1 MNNPKGKSI
10 YVLYGVAGIGK
21 STVAKTVAEHAANDN
36 ALGASFFFSRNEDNR
51 KSAKSLFP
59 TLAYHLSCHYP
70 VLADR
75 INTALNRGSEPKG
88 KDLVRQFDRLI
99 ARPLQKP
106 LQEVGRILLV
116 LDALDECDAHDA
128 GTVLSLFVQNVS
140 QIPQLRIL
148 LAARPEMHIRA
159 VFERYRD
166 HEQFHLHDI
175 DELIVEADI
184 RSYIEFRFS
193 ASQVLKALPDLRSP
207 IWQPTRKQKDALV
220 GMSGKLF
227 IIAATVA
234 SFILDPKRANPAKQL
249 ATLLDG
255 VSLRD
260 FSGSKHNTVMDKVYT
275 EIIRAAQPD
284 PIGNWADQFK
294 DYVGTIVLLH
304 DPLPCDA
311 VAELIGVEIDEVTA
325 TLSNLHSLLAPSV
338 DNRIFRI
345 HHKSLPDFITDPGR
359 CKDSPEYWIDRKAH
373 HLRMAERCLRVMDIG
388 LRMNLCNLEPNEW
401 HKSRAKILH
410 RIQHG
415 VSHCLAYACTYWAPH
430 MEAALRD
437 ETRVD
442 SEVLSLLGRFA
453 SRHLLTWLEALSIV
467 GRMDTAYS
475 SLDIVRTIGRRVHL
489 PNIAQELFDDACR
502 LVQRTY
508 IVIHSFP
515 MQIYKSAL
523 PFSPRNSTL
532 FRTYGGLHTNN
543 VDVIF
548 GLETDWNP
556 VISVLRGH
564 SGSVRC
570 VAFSADGSRLASG
583 SEDRTIRLW
592 DGRTGH
598 NIATLKGHAGTVLSL
613 MFSADDS
620 ILASAS
626 SDGIIKLWDGGTG
639 HQVTTLRGHSGEV
652 YVAAFSA
659 GGSRLASLAVPQDNT
674 IQLRNGGTGH
684 FIATLQGHSG
694 SVVSVVFSPDGSILA
709 SASNDRTVRLWDSE
723 TGCHITTLSNCCA
736 FRSQV
741 AFSPDGSRIALEYY
755 QNTIRLWEPRTHRH
769 TATLKGHCGSANSLA
784 FSRDGSRFV
793 SGSDDRM
800 IRLWDGRTGAY
811 IASLGAHFQSVRS
824 VTFSPDSSRLAS
836 ASDDNTVRIWDTRT
850 IGHISG
856 SGGRSDLIDS
866 VMFSPDG
873 SRIALAGHDGTVQV
887 RDGWTGKLTATLNS
901 HSNGIRSMVFS
912 ADSSRI
918 ASACYDGTLRLWDN
932 KTGRYTNLEN
942 HSGPVN
948 FVMFS
953 ADGSTLVAAYE
964 DRIAR
969 LWDSRTGRCI
979 ATLVGHSGAVISA
992 AFSSDGLRLV
1002 SASRDGTTML
1012 WNTRTKTPIANLQ
1025 GHSNSVESVSFSA
1038 DGSTLASASWDGT
1051 VQLWDGRTG
1060 RHIATLDRRYRGAR
1074 SAVFSVDGSRL
1085 ISTYEDHAG
1094 LHLGDSDSAA
1104 QPSMRHTVLLWDVS
1118 NVARPHLLCRKTA
1131 VVVYNTARNCLFFLE
1146 TRAEPA
1152 LCGLT
1157 VLSLQDKSSFD
1168 TQVICWFPPDLS
1180 PRSLSVHPA
1189 GSIAAV
1195 VYDEGEFL
1203 VLDLS
1208 KCSIP

>member
-75 INTALNRGSEPKG
+75 INTALNGGSEPKG
-88 KDLVRQFDRLI
+88 KDLVRQFDCLI

-148 LAARPEMHIRA
+148 LTARPEMHIRA

-234 SFILDPKRANPAKQL
+234 GFILDPKRANPAKQL

-294 DYVGTIVLLH
+294 DCVGTIVLLH

-311 VAELIGVEIDEVTA
+311 VAELIDVEIDEVTA

-373 HLRMAERCLRVMDIG
+373 HLRMAGRCLRVMDIG
-388 LRMNLCNLEPNEW
+388 LKMNLCNLEPNEW
-401 HKSRAKILH
+401 HKSRAEIL
-410 RIQHG
+410 RRTQHG

-430 MEAALRD
+430 LETALRD
-437 ETRVD
+437 ETRLN
-442 SEVLSLLGRFA
+442 SEVTSLLGRFA

-467 GRMDTAYS
+467 GRMDAAYS
-475 SLDIVRTIGRRVHL
+475 SLDIARTIGRQVHL
-489 PNIAQELFDDACR
+489 PNIAQELFDDGCR

-508 IVIHSFP
+508 IVVHSFP
-515 MQIYKSAL
+515 MQIYNSAL
-523 PFSPRNSTL
+523 PFSPLNSTL
-532 FRTYGGLHTNN
+532 FRTYGGLHSNN
-543 VDVIF
+543 VDVIL
-548 GLETDWNP
+548 GLEADWNP

-598 NIATLKGHAGTVLSL
+598 DIATLKGHAGTVLSL
-613 MFSADDS
+613 VFSADDS
-620 ILASAS
+620 VLSSAS
-626 SDGIIKLWDGGTG
+626 SDSTIRLWDGRTG
-639 HQVTTLRGHSGEV
+639 QQVTTLRGHPFDVHS
-652 YVAAFSA
+652 AAFSA
-659 GGSRLASLAVPQDNT
+659 GGSRLASSQGNT
-674 IQLRNGGTGH
+674 IQLRDGGTGQ
-684 FIATLQGHSG
+684 FIATLEGHSD
-694 SVVSVVFSPDGSILA
+694 SVNSVAFSPDGSILA
-709 SASNDRTVRLWDSE
+709 STSNDYTVRLWESE
-723 TGCHITTLSNCCA
+723 TGRHITTLSDCCT
-736 FRSQV
+736 SESPV
-741 AFSPDGSRIALEYY
+741 AFSPDGSKIALEYY
-755 QNTIRLWEPRTHRH
+755 PNTIRLWEPRTHRH
-769 TATLKGHCGSANSLA
+769 TATLKDHCGSANSLA

-836 ASDDNTVRIWDTRT
+836 ASDDETVRLWDIRT
-850 IGHISG
+850 IRHISD
-856 SGGRSDLIDS
+856 SGRRSNLVDS

-887 RDGWTGKLTATLNS
+887 RDGWTGKLTATLSS
-901 HSNGIRSMVFS
+901 HSNGIRSMIFS
-912 ADSSRI
+912 ADGSRI
-918 ASACYDGTLRLWDN
+918 ASACYDGTLRLWD
-932 KTGRYTNLEN
+932 KKGDRYTNLED
-942 HSGPVN
+942 HSGRVN

-964 DRIAR
+964 DRTAR
-969 LWDSRTGRCI
+969 LWDSRTGRRI
-979 ATLVGHSGAVISA
+979 ATLVGHYGAVISA
-992 AFSSDGLRLV
+992 AFSSDGLRLA
-1002 SASRDGTTML
+1002 SASRNGTVML
-1012 WNTRTKTPIANLQ
+1012 WNARTKIRIANLQ
-1025 GHSNSVESVSFSA
+1025 GHSNSVESVNFSA

-1060 RHIATLDRRYRGAR
+1060 RHIATLDGHSRGAR

-1085 ISTYEDHAG
+1085 ISTYEDRAG
-1094 LHLGDSDSAA
+1094 LQLGDSDSAT
-1104 QPSMRHTVLLWDVS
+1104 QPFPSMRHTVLLWDVS

-1195 VYDEGEFL
+1195 VCDGGEFL